1 MLTFRVSKISCVVVI
16 ARLEAAFGNAKL
28 RLDIASA
35 LSFNCRFVY
44 KQLVNT
50 AVTKS
55 YRKAPTDAVAK
66 IISAEKQI
74 AKNLN
79 LDNRIDALAAKSAFI
94 TLKDHKPNFANNPT
108 CRLINPSKS
117 EIGIVSKKILQ
128 RVNAKIVSTTL
139 TLIRFSRGSIKY
151 QTSHHIHL

>member
-1 MLTFRVSKISCVVVI
+1 MPSYVWTSPVLSLLTVASYTTPRQNSKLLPSGRPLIQT
-16 ARLEAAFGNAKL
+16 AHEYRLGDAA
-28 RLDIASA
+28 
-35 LSFNCRFVY
+35 
-44 KQLVNT
+44 
-50 AVTKS
+50 
-55 YRKAPTDAVAK
+55 AK

-79 LDNRIDALAAKSAFI
+79 LDKRIDALAAKSAFI

-108 CRLINPSKS
+108 CRLINLSKS

-139 TLIRFSRGSIKY
+139 TLIRSSRGSIKY

>member
-1 MLTFRVSKISCVVVI
+1 MPSNVWTSPVPSLLTVASYTTPRK
-16 ARLEAAFGNAKL
+16 NNKL
-28 RLDIASA
+28 LPSGRPLI
-35 LSFNCRFVY
+35 
-44 KQLVNT
+44 QT
-50 AVTKS
+50 AHE
-55 YRKAPTDAVAK
+55 YRRTDAAAK

-79 LDNRIDALAAKSAFI
+79 LDKRIDALAAKSAFI

-139 TLIRFSRGSIKY
+139 TLIRSSRGSIKY

>member
-1 MLTFRVSKISCVVVI
+1 MLRYIWTSPVPSLLTVASYTTPRKITN
-16 ARLEAAFGNAKL
+16 FY
-28 RLDIASA
+28 RLDAHS
-35 LSFNCRFVY
+35 Y
-44 KQLVNT
+44 KQLMNT

-55 YRKAPTDAVAK
+55 YRKAPPDAAAK

-79 LDNRIDALAAKSAFI
+79 LDNRIDALAAKGAFI
-94 TLKDHKPNFANNPT
+94 TLKDHIPNFANNPT

-117 EIGIVSKKILQ
+117 EIGIFSKKILQ
-128 RVNAKIVSTTL
+128 GVNAKIVSTTL
-139 TLIRFSRGSIKY
+139 TLIRSSRGSIKY

>member
-1 MLTFRVSKISCVVVI
+1 MLNYVWITPVPSLLTVASYTTPRKITN
-16 ARLEAAFGNAKL
+16 FY
-28 RLDIASA
+28 RLDAHE
-35 LSFNCRFVY
+35 Y
-44 KQLVNT
+44 KQLMNT

-55 YRKAPTDAVAK
+55 YRKASTDAAAT

-139 TLIRFSRGSIKY
+139 TLIRSSRGSIKY